1 MPPKLYTFDETWGHF
16 PAVLMAAKWDIF
28 GDLLGGG
35 GDVGGVTTI

>member
-16 PAVLMAAKWDIF
+16 PVLMAAKWDIF